1 MDFFSMGL
9 PLVFQCYKYNY
20 SIKFI
25 RGTGGIAYIKA
36 EIDEFN
42 CPAEVLSVSCAGAL
56 G

>member
-20 SIKFI
+20 SIKFT
-25 RGTGGIAYIKA
+25 RSTGDITYTKA

-42 CPAEVLSVSCAGAL
+42 SPAKVVVVSCTGAL